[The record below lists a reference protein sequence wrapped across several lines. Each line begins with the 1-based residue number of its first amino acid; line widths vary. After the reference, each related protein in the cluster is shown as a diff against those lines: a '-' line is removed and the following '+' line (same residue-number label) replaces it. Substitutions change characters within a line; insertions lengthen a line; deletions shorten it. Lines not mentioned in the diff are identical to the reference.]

1 MGGSCPKL
9 HCRLLSTFPSFPPP
23 GQSLPFPDQ
32 QRTTPHPTL
41 GGASRPRH
49 PAPWAPALARGTEHG
64 KSPIGRAPK
73 SRNCFK
79 ISGKWFCLC
88 EGGNWILSPA
98 DCPATNPCSPLAA
111 SEFELLGE
119 KSEAHDGLPGSALT
133 GWLCFGPSRSP
144 SEHSALEVQP
154 FFHPGCDSQ
163 KQALVLPLVGCAGPS
178 VPHSSLII

>member
-64 KSPIGRAPK
+64 ESPIGRAPK
-73 SRNCFK
+73 SRNCFR

-88 EGGNWILSPA
+88 ERGNRILSPA

-119 KSEAHDGLPGSALT
+119 KSEAHDGLQVQPSQAGCALGRPVPLRSALPWKSSHSFT
-133 GWLCFGPSRSP
+133 PDAIPRNRLWCSHWSGVLGP
-144 SEHSALEVQP
+144 Q
-154 FFHPGCDSQ
+154 FHTP
-163 KQALVLPLVGCAGPS
+163 P
-178 VPHSSLII
+178 